1 MQVRVPLERAALL
14 QLAPLLQ
21 QQQQL
26 LLPLLRRVR
35 VLRRRPRGVHVL
47 VLVPQ
52 EVPGEVGGGARA
64 DEERGAVDDEA
75 EGLRHRAHDGM

>member
-14 QLAPLLQ
+14 QLAPLL
-21 QQQQL
+21 
-26 LLPLLRRVR
+26 RRVR
-35 VLRRRPRGVHVL
+35 VLRRRTRGVHVL

-52 EVPGEVGGGARA
+52 EVPGDVGGGARA

-75 EGLRHRAHDGM
+75 EGLRHRAHDGR